1 MADAKPDAKKEAAE
15 EAPAK
20 AKSPL
25 LENKAVVLGIIVVAQ
40 VLLAIGLTQFLIV
53 PKLGVSSADLAP
65 AGEAGGAAEGA
76 HEQGALLG
84 LEEIIVTLRSA
95 ADRPRYLR
103 INVSLELADELA
115 VEHAATRLPQLR
127 DVVIMALS
135 DKTVDDLS
143 TPGGKQELRD
153 EIMDSLE
160 ARLPHGVLQNVYFSD
175 LVIQ

>member
-1 MADAKPDAKKEAAE
+1 MAEAKKEAAE
-15 EAPAK
+15 EAPVQAK
-20 AKSPL
+20 GSL
-25 LENKAVVLGIIVVAQ
+25 LDNKAVVLGIIVVVQA
-40 VLLAIGLTQFLIV
+40 LLAIGLTQFLIV

-65 AGEAGGAAEGA
+65 VGEGEAAEVAG

-84 LEEIIVTLRSA
+84 LEEIIVTLRSDA
-95 ADRPRYLR
+95 ERPRYLR

-127 DVVIMALS
+127 DVVIMTLS

-143 TPGGKQELRD
+143 SPGGKQELRD
-153 EIMDSLE
+153 EIFRSLKE
-160 ARLPHGVLQNVYFSD
+160 RLPDGVLHNVYFSD